1 MSKTVRGSEK
11 TVEINLVEYKNFH
24 PINGIINDFSIRLT
38 VKPQTDLGNKLTLSE
53 IVQPPFYF
61 LQGVKNKK

>member
-11 TVEINLVEYKNFH
+11 TAEINLVEYQNFH
-24 PINGIINDFSIRLT
+24 PINGISFSIRLT

-53 IVQPPFYF
+53 KVSF
-61 LQGVKNKK
+61 LQGVINKK